1 VRTWGAAML
10 RPYMNVAGGGNCAS
24 LERPVEQASG
34 TMLRIEAV
42 LTKKAGRSFGASKK
56 RRQGGGVI

>member
-1 VRTWGAAML
+1 ML